1 MSGIRN
7 CDIFADVLKIA
18 EQKPQIDANFTLSG
32 SQIPEK
38 MGSNIPET
46 GDEGAE
52 TGDFDPFLLTDP
64 AKITQFPVEAL
75 ENAISRRRSQKS
87 QKTEK
92 DNENVVRCVFSYL
105 AAKRESEQINGQK
118 AEIEAEMSA
127 ILADFE
133 AFARQNGREKN
144 DTNNGGETARKS

>member
-1 MSGIRN
+1 MLTRSFLLPFFDRN
-7 CDIFADVLKIA
+7 RTQLMIFY
-18 EQKPQIDANFTLSG
+18 FFS
-32 SQIPEK
+32 EK
-38 MGSNIPET
+38 NS
-46 GDEGAE
+46 AE

>member
-1 MSGIRN
+1 L
-7 CDIFADVLKIA
+7 A
-18 EQKPQIDANFTLSG
+18 
-32 SQIPEK
+32 
-38 MGSNIPET
+38 
-46 GDEGAE
+46 
-52 TGDFDPFLLTDP
+52 
-64 AKITQFPVEAL
+64 
-75 ENAISRRRSQKS
+75 
-87 QKTEK
+87 EK